1 MMLYCPLCGKALET
15 GELTVQ
21 TGKRGGFACPR
32 CGKLLH
38 FSQSHPYLR
47 AFISLLISATILY
60 FAGVRTPVTF
70 TLGTLIL
77 WVPISLLFN
86 AYCVRIMP
94 LGLKPWKAPRESR
107 TLIQRLNERNSPAE
121 LFGKRSEKSDFVGR
135 D

>member
-1 MMLYCPLCGKALET
+1 MTLCCPLCGKALET

-21 TGKRGGFACPR
+21 PGTRGGFACPR

-47 AFISLLISATILY
+47 ASISLLISATLLY
-60 FAGVRTPVTF
+60 FAGVRTPFTF
-70 TLGTLIL
+70 ILGTLIL

-94 LGLKPWKAPRESR
+94 LGLKPWKVPRESR
-107 TLIQRLNERNSPAE
+107 TVIQRLNERSSPVE
-121 LFGKRSEKSDFVGR
+121 LFGKRSEKSDI
-135 D
+135 